1 MADCALKN
9 QLTEAMKDAMR
20 AKDKARLGTIR
31 LALAEV
37 KKVEVDERIEP
48 DDARVLSLLEKM
60 IKQRKE
66 SIRQYEAAG
75 RTDLADTEQAEIE
88 VLQTFMPAALSEQE
102 VDAII
107 TQALADTDAKT
118 MQDMGI
124 SPLVFESEV
133 TPDVPGDPMQHAARV
148 RSPTVWR
155 SVVPIALVHLAE
167 LS

>member
-60 IKQRKE
+60 IMQRKE
-66 SIRQYEAAG
+66 SILQYEAAG
-75 RTDLADTEQAEIE
+75 RTDLANTEQAEID

-107 TQALADTDAKT
+107 TQAMADTDAKT
-118 MQDMGI
+118 MQDMGKEMAAVKPQVAGRADMAAI
-124 SPLVFESEV
+124 SQTIKS
-133 TPDVPGDPMQHAARV
+133 R
-148 RSPTVWR
+148 
-155 SVVPIALVHLAE
+155 
-167 LS
+167 LSNA